1 MSMSGEA
8 MIMSENN
15 QDAANTKS
23 TSIASSIAQ
32 LATAPPGSKL
42 SKWQMIVRVIA
53 ISIPVIGAIPTARN
67 IYYAWKYEIPIGEV
81 SHRLAQYELWMK
93 NVTCKIDYRSVS
105 TARGL
110 RIDVGGCP
118 NTGDIAIRLS
128 APNNAVAY
136 EWIAFDQLQKPGQK
150 SAGLLSLLVPEAH
163 AAIRE
168 ALPSSASGVGAQPE
182 PSPAAGLRVA
192 QAAGMQVMCEAV
204 ESKNRIV
211 RVVKD
216 GNKCYKELVAPFAGR
231 VVSRQEVPCTTTCTA
246 K

>member
-1 MSMSGEA
+1 
-8 MIMSENN
+8 MSENTPEDRS
-15 QDAANTKS
+15 QH
-23 TSIASSIAQ
+23 SIASSLAE

-93 NVTCKIDYRSVS
+93 NVSCKIDYRSVS

-118 NTGDIAIRLS
+118 QTGDIAIKLS
-128 APNNAVAY
+128 GPNNAVAY

-150 SAGLLSLLVPEAH
+150 TAGLLSLLVPEAH
-163 AAIRE
+163 AAVHA
-168 ALPSSASGVGAQPE
+168 ALPSGAAGGATASRGA
-182 PSPAAGLRVA
+182 PAAGVRVA

-204 ESKNRIV
+204 QNKNRIV
-211 RVVKD
+211 RIVKE
-216 GNKCYKELVAPFAGR
+216 GNKCYRELVAPFAGR
-231 VVSRQEVPCTTTCTA
+231 VVSRQEVACTSTCTDA
-246 K
+246 PK